1 LNGVFLPNT
10 TFMKRILITGLI
22 SVILFSSCKKKSYL
36 YFSQKQLVFVNYS
49 KGQALKFID
58 TASLLQPL
66 SQYKYRREFREQVGL
81 FGKTG
86 ALLEEY
92 EVAYRGENSG
102 SFGLQIS
109 VNAISSSLSIEF
121 ASYFNIVT
129 SPDSLQST
137 IPSMIIN
144 GKTYTDIYTLK
155 MYKNQDL
162 NNSDTATLFHNKE
175 YGVIELLFPDGK
187 KIVRAD

>member
-1 LNGVFLPNT
+1 MEFFLPNT
-10 TFMKRILITGLI
+10 TFMKRILIAGLI
-22 SVILFSSCKKKSYL
+22 AVILFSSCKKKSYL

-49 KGQALKFID
+49 KGQDLKFID

-109 VNAISSSLSIEF
+109 VNAISRSLSIEF
-121 ASYFNIVT
+121 ASYFNNVT

-137 IPSMIIN
+137 FPSMSIN

-155 MYKNQDL
+155 MYKNLDL